1 MARLQK
7 RADGRYQ
14 RSITDKNGKRVYFYG
29 ASERELN
36 RKILEYQEEQAR
48 TRTFREIADAWWEE
62 AETLLAT
69 QSIKSYKPAKTRGV
83 EFFGDTP
90 IANILPKDIAKFI
103 RSLVSKGYAQKTLS
117 NQLTVI
123 NRIFDY
129 AVIENEIQFNPCASV
144 QVPKGQPKTVRS
156 AASMTDEEKIKT
168 SDHEWLFPVIAIYS
182 GLRKGEIL
190 ALQWKDIDFEKNI
203 ISVSKSVY
211 HKFDKPYI
219 KEPKTEAGKRYV
231 PLLAPLKA
239 RLIEKRGNLN
249 HYIISDTGE
258 TPLTVSRYDTL
269 FAHYKKEVG
278 IQCTAHQLRH
288 SFATI
293 AIENGVD
300 IKSVS
305 ELLGHKQISTTL
317 DIYTDF
323 RKVAM
328 EKSRDI
334 LNKAFDNK

>member
-14 RSITDKNGKRVYFYG
+14 RSITDKNGKRIYFYG
-29 ASERELN
+29 TSEREIN
-36 RKILEYQEEQAR
+36 RKILEYQEAQ
-48 TRTFREIADAWWEE
+48 TKGRTFGEIADEWWEE
-62 AETLLAT
+62 ASQTLAV
-69 QSIKSYKPAKTRGV
+69 QSIKSYKPALARSN
-83 EFFGDTP
+83 EFWGDTP
-90 IANILPKDIAKFI
+90 ITDISPKDVAKFM
-103 RSLVSKGYAQKTLS
+103 RNLASLGYAQKTLS
-117 NQLTVI
+117 NQRIVI

-129 AVIENEIQFNPCASV
+129 AVVEGHIQFNPCSSI
-144 QVPKGQPKTVRS
+144 QVPKGCPKTTRS
-156 AASMTDEEKIKT
+156 AASMSDEEKIKN
-168 SDHEWLFPVIAIYS
+168 SNHEWLFPVIAIYS

-190 ALQWKDIDFEKNI
+190 ALQWKDIDFERDI
-203 ISVSKSVY
+203 ISVTKSVY
-211 HKFDKPYI
+211 HKFDKPCI
-219 KEPKTEAGKRYV
+219 KKPKTEAGMRYV

-239 RLIEKRGNLN
+239 RLIKRKGNPD

-278 IQCTAHQLRH
+278 IECTAHQLRH

-305 ELLGHKQISTTL
+305 EILGHKQISTTL

-328 EKSRDI
+328 EKSRGI
-334 LNKAFDNK
+334 LNNAFGK

>member
-14 RSITDKNGKRVYFYG
+14 RSITDKNGKRIYFYG
-29 ASERELN
+29 TSERELN
-36 RKILEYQEEQAR
+36 QKILAYTEAQQKG
-48 TRTFREIADAWWEE
+48 RTFGEVAEQWWEE
-62 AETLLAT
+62 AEPLLAV
-69 QSIKSYKPAKTRGV
+69 QSIKSYKPAKTRCI

-90 IANILPKDIAKFI
+90 ITNITPKDIAKFM
-103 RSLVSKGYAQKTLS
+103 RSLASKGYAQKTLS
-117 NQLTVI
+117 NQRIVI

-168 SDHEWLFPVIAIYS
+168 TDHEWLFPFIAIYS

-190 ALQWKDIDFEKNI
+190 ALQWKDIDFDRDI

-239 RLIEKRGNLN
+239 
-249 HYIISDTGE
+249 
-258 TPLTVSRYDTL
+258 SRYDTL

-278 IQCTAHQLRH
+278 VQCTAHQLRH

-328 EKSRDI
+328 EKSRGI
-334 LNKAFDNK
+334 LNKAFEDK

>member
-1 MARLQK
+1 MAKLQK

-29 ASERELN
+29 TSERELN
-36 RKILEYQEEQAR
+36 RKILEYQEEQER
-48 TRTFREIADAWWEE
+48 GRTFKDVAEEWWEE
-62 AETLLAT
+62 AEPLLAV
-69 QSIKSYKPAKTRGV
+69 QSLKSYKPALARSIK
-83 EFFGDTP
+83 FFENTP
-90 IANILPKDIAKFI
+90 IVDISPKDIAKFL
-103 RSLVSKGYAQKTLS
+103 RSLALQGYAQKTLS
-117 NQLTVI
+117 NQRIVI

-129 AVIENEIQFNPCASV
+129 AVVEDDIKFNPCMSV
-144 QVPKGQPKTVRS
+144 QVPKGLPKTTRS

-168 SDHEWLFPVIAIYS
+168 SNHEWLFPFIAIYT

-190 ALQWKDIDFEKNI
+190 ALQWKDIDFEKDI

-211 HKFDKPYI
+211 HKFDRPYI

-239 RLIEKRGNLN
+239 RLIEKRGNPN

-278 IQCTAHQLRH
+278 IECTAHQLRH

-328 EKSRDI
+328 EKSRGI
-334 LNKAFDNK
+334 LNKAFERS

>member
-14 RSITDKNGKRVYFYG
+14 RSITDKNGKRIYFYG
-29 ASERELN
+29 TSERELN
-36 RKILEYQEEQAR
+36 QKILAYTEAQQKG
-48 TRTFREIADAWWEE
+48 RTFGEVAEQWWDE
-62 AETLLAT
+62 AEPLLAV
-69 QSIKSYKPAKTRGV
+69 QSIKSYKPAKTRCI

-90 IANILPKDIAKFI
+90 ITNITPKDIAKFM
-103 RSLVSKGYAQKTLS
+103 RSLASKGYAQKTLS
-117 NQLTVI
+117 NQRIVI

-168 SDHEWLFPVIAIYS
+168 TDHEWLFPFIAIYS

-190 ALQWKDIDFEKNI
+190 ALQWKDIDFDRDI

-239 RLIEKRGNLN
+239 RLIQKRGNPQ
-249 HYIISDTGE
+249 HYIISDDGE
-258 TPLTVSRYDTL
+258 SPLTVSRYDTL

-278 IQCTAHQLRH
+278 VQCTAHQLRH

-323 RKVAM
+323 RKVGM
-328 EKSRDI
+328 EKSRGI
-334 LNKAFDNK
+334 LNKAFEDK